1 MQVLR
6 PVPIAALAALTLLAG
21 CGREE
26 VQRSFGL
33 TRSAPDEFV
42 VTTRAPLSVPPDFA
56 LRPPQPGA
64 ARPQEQTTTNAAE
77 DALVPQAA
85 LTAAPAAA
93 SAADSP
99 GQEAIIAAAGPTPP
113 ADIRRRVD
121 QEAAKEASSHAL
133 TDRLMFWKTPA
144 PPGTVVDPQKEAQ
157 RLRNNAALGQS
168 QTTGDTPIV
177 QTPPKSLFNELF

>member
-1 MQVLR
+1 MKNRLLLLL
-6 PVPIAALAALTLLAG
+6 PILLAG
-21 CGREE
+21 CSNAD
-26 VQRSFGL
+26 QTLRSFGL
-33 TRSAPDEFV
+33 TRDPPDEYT

-85 LTAAPAAA
+85 LTAAPAA